1 MAAGANSHQRPLLS
15 MKFRNYVG
23 TILQTVQE
31 SFAFICA
38 AQAAAEIEHSIVIL
52 QGQGMQKLLQFL
64 ETVTNLRR
72 IAFVGLSIG
81 LVQLIQ
87 NGFAVTVA

>member
-1 MAAGANSHQRPLLS
+1 MLLHQRPFSS
-15 MKFRNYVG
+15 MKFREQMSTV
-23 TILQTVQE
+23 LQTVQE
-31 SFAFICA
+31 SFAFVGT

-72 IAFVGLSIG
+72 IAFVGLGIG
-81 LVQLIQ
+81 LV
-87 NGFAVTVA
+87 